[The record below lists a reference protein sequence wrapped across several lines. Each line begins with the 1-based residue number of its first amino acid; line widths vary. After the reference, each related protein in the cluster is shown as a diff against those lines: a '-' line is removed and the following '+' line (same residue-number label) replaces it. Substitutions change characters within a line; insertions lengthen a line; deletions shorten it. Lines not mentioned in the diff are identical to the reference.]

1 MADNSRDINN
11 PEDLKKLV
19 EYLKKYG
26 IELDDILSKTENLT
40 KEQYNYLSNIRKSFD
55 IQSDIN
61 SSIKE
66 TVKYLKKIK
75 EYDDEILFLEKQIKI
90 EKENSNDES
99 ENNIKILDKEIQKLK
114 EKKKLISNALS
125 DIKWGNVVL
134 KQTGKE
140 LIKLIGNTDKLITKG
155 YGMIKG
161 TGLFEMDKSI
171 KSSALQMGLLGKQSN
186 LFKNTVLLSAQ
197 GLGKLDGLTGT
208 LGISV
213 EEIAKYQSDYSEE
226 LGRAVMLGKEGLD
239 AMGEMAR
246 GTSLG
251 AEGAAKMAA
260 EMDNFG
266 VSAEKSRDFI
276 QQTMTDASSMG
287 LNTSKVTR
295 NIQNNLKLLNQY
307 NFKNGIK
314 GLHEMALS
322 VSKMGIDMKA
332 IAPMADKLWDIDG
345 AVEMSAQLQVL
356 GGEWSKLA
364 DPFKLMYMAR
374 NDVKGLTEELGKAA
388 AKSMDFAKDGSIQ
401 MSTLEMSRLK
411 KVAEQTG
418 VSYDDIVTAG
428 KNIKKFSK
436 IQTQISFNATDEEKE
451 FLTNVANLDEKG
463 RAYIKVGMDRKYLD
477 TMGST
482 ARDLID
488 ARMKEKDSLKKRAED
503 AMNFDDKLKALIDG
517 VKVGLYPIVDMMN
530 RDLVPKLNDFVK
542 RFKDEGWGEK
552 LEKFAKVVGE
562 LVTSIGGF
570 IIDNPIKSALI
581 VGGAKIAGFLLDK
594 ASWIL
599 NGLSLATGF
608 KMGMGGISSIGGG
621 TGQIG
626 GSTMGLRNAG
636 AMDKMGLNTIQKVG
650 TNFKSG
656 LKSFGAIGS
665 GVLAAGFAGYD
676 EYSEQMEKG
685 KSQGEAIGRAALKG
699 TGAGLGAWGGAAAGA
714 AIGSVVP
721 VVGTIIGGL
730 IGGALGAWGGG
741 KIADLD
747 TYGVNDGIVFNPND
761 KFMKVN
767 DGAMIAGTNVNGNKD
782 LARSISSV
790 MSPQPVS
797 SSIGAPGSLKISFD
811 ELKLNGVI
819 ELKIDNQL
827 SKSLGENLIK
837 DPQFIR
843 NLSLMIN
850 KSISQNNNMVL
861 NASGT
866 KK

>member
-186 LFKNTVLLSAQ
+186 LFKDTVLLSAQ